1 MKLNLLDI
9 DIKSTLK
16 YQFIFFVSALMH
28 ITFMLVFAF
37 SGLYMLMLF
46 NVLSVA
52 FYITG
57 GYISKSSTFEKHGL
71 MWIILMYAEI
81 TFHAVLCTVHLGFES
96 CFFLYAMVVLSV
108 AAYILFLVC
117 DKSIFSRII
126 IIFSAI
132 TIISFGGCVV
142 FLSFF
147 DPLVVLLF
155 HTEVSSE
162 LISFMRIM
170 NIFFNTGIILFFS
183 ILFIMEIQ
191 TLIRKLNDTNDQLA
205 FIATHDA
212 LTGLYNRHSLR
223 KLFDELEKDGDLF
236 CVVMGDIDDFK
247 KINDTYGHDCGDIVL
262 KTVAGIVAKHIGER
276 DIACRW
282 GGEEFLIIMRGS
294 REECFE
300 RISLVK
306 AQINELNIDHESS
319 RVHVTMTF
327 GFADSDEEVQTEPST
342 CPHIDSLISMV
353 DKRLYKGKTSGK
365 NVIVV

>member
-1 MKLNLLDI
+1 MNLLDI
-9 DIKSTLK
+9 NIKSTLK

-52 FYITG
+52 FYVTG
-57 GYISKSSTFEKHGL
+57 GYICKSSSFEKHGL
-71 MWIILMYAEI
+71 TWIILMYAEI
-81 TFHAVLCTVHLGFES
+81 TFHAVLCTLHLGFES

-223 KLFDELEKDGDLF
+223 KLFDELEKEGDLF

-262 KTVAGIVAKHIGER
+262 KTVAGIVAKHMGER

-282 GGEEFLIIMRGS
+282 GGEEFLMIMRGS

-306 AQINELNIDHESS
+306 AQINELNIHHESS

-327 GFADSDEEVQTEPST
+327 GFADSDEDVRTEPST

>member
-1 MKLNLLDI
+1 MNLLDI
-9 DIKSTLK
+9 NIKSSLK
-16 YQFIFFVSALMH
+16 YSLIFFISALMH
-28 ITFMLVFAF
+28 TIFMLIFAF
-37 SGLYMLMLF
+37 SELYFLMFF
-46 NVLSVA
+46 NVLSVT
-52 FYITG
+52 FYITAG
-57 GYISKSSTFEKHGL
+57 FFSKNDRFEKHGL
-71 MWIILMYAEI
+71 LWIILMYAEI
-81 TFHAVLCTVHLGFES
+81 TFHAVLCTLHLGFES
-96 CFFLYAMVVLSV
+96 CFFLYAMVVLSI

-117 DKSIFSRII
+117 DKSKFSK
-126 IIFSAI
+126 
-132 TIISFGGCVV
+132 TIITFAVITLVSFVGCVAY
-142 FLSFF
+142 LSNF
-147 DPLVVLLF
+147 DPLVRLIF
-155 HTEVSSE
+155 HREVSGE
-162 LISFMRIM
+162 LISFMRVM

-223 KLFDELEKDGDLF
+223 KLFDELEKGNELF
-236 CVVMGDIDDFK
+236 CVIMGDIDDFK

-262 KTVAGIVAKHIGER
+262 KTVAGVVTKNMGEG

-294 REECFE
+294 REECFK

-306 AQINELNIDHESS
+306 AQINELKIDHESS

-327 GFADSDEEVQTEPST
+327 GFADSDEDIQNETAAA
-342 CPHIDSLISMV
+342 PHIESLISMV